1 LSTPDDAGQA
11 HSGPTKDALGFP
23 TARAD
28 LVAQVLRGLSTK
40 FPQFYFY
47 FGWSTFCTDYHLKHS
62 FGINR
67 CRLTSEMNAKPTC
80 KTSPQIRVSGQLFRR
95 KPAFQLAQTVPTA
108 TRMVGQE
115 AIPSPPRNSVSVMSM
130 LMLRV
135 VSLLQTFIYILQ
147 EKNSDLSASHRK
159 LLRGGSLKM
168 ANYTS
173 APEDDYDVLIED
185 NLSNNDMEPCTPY
198 EPKMLSAQLVPYL
211 YTTVFTAG
219 LLDNILVVL
228 IVVKYKGLKQ
238 VENIYFLNLAISNLC
253 LYSEAFFNVLLTVQ
267 RYQEFFRMR
276 RLFSACRMVAGSIFT
291 SAVAWVTAILVT
303 LPELAFYK
311 PQMESQKYKCFFTRP
326 HFLPADETF
335 WKHFLTLKMNIL
347 GFLLPLF
354 FFVFCYVRMRKTL
367 KCGVRNCDLFKLV
380 FTIMVVFLLMWG
392 PYNIALFLSA
402 FNEHFSLHGCES
414 SYNLNRSIQIM
425 KIIATTHCCINPLLY
440 VFLNKAFR
448 KHLCHLCHLC
458 SDTAPQPTEEPAQG
472 TSREEYHLST

>member
-1 LSTPDDAGQA
+1 
-11 HSGPTKDALGFP
+11 
-23 TARAD
+23 
-28 LVAQVLRGLSTK
+28 
-40 FPQFYFY
+40 
-47 FGWSTFCTDYHLKHS
+47 
-62 FGINR
+62 
-67 CRLTSEMNAKPTC
+67 
-80 KTSPQIRVSGQLFRR
+80 
-95 KPAFQLAQTVPTA
+95 
-108 TRMVGQE
+108 
-115 AIPSPPRNSVSVMSM
+115 
-130 LMLRV
+130 
-135 VSLLQTFIYILQ
+135 
-147 EKNSDLSASHRK
+147 
-159 LLRGGSLKM
+159 M

-185 NLSNNDMEPCTPY
+185 NLSNNEIEPCTPY
-198 EPKMLSAQLVPYL
+198 EPKVLSAQLVPYL
-211 YTTVFTAG
+211 YTMVFTAG

-228 IVVKYKGLKQ
+228 ILVKYKGLKQ

-253 LYSEAFFNVLLTVQ
+253 FLPTLPFWAYTASREGVLGDPLCKILVALYSIGLYSEAFFNVLLTVQ

-276 RLFSACRMVAGSIFT
+276 RLFSACRKVAGSIFT
-291 SAVAWVTAILVT
+291 SALAWLTAILVT

-347 GFLLPLF
+347 VFLLPLF

-414 SYNLNRSIQIM
+414 SYNLNRSVQM
-425 KIIATTHCCINPLLY
+425 TKIIATTHCCINPLLY

>member
-1 LSTPDDAGQA
+1 
-11 HSGPTKDALGFP
+11 
-23 TARAD
+23 
-28 LVAQVLRGLSTK
+28 
-40 FPQFYFY
+40 
-47 FGWSTFCTDYHLKHS
+47 
-62 FGINR
+62 
-67 CRLTSEMNAKPTC
+67 
-80 KTSPQIRVSGQLFRR
+80 
-95 KPAFQLAQTVPTA
+95 
-108 TRMVGQE
+108 
-115 AIPSPPRNSVSVMSM
+115 
-130 LMLRV
+130 
-135 VSLLQTFIYILQ
+135 
-147 EKNSDLSASHRK
+147 
-159 LLRGGSLKM
+159 M

-185 NLSNNDMEPCTPY
+185 NLSDSDMESCTPY

-211 YTTVFTAG
+211 YTAVFTAG

-253 LYSEAFFNVLLTVQ
+253 FLLTLPFWAYTASREGVLRDPLCKILVALYSIGLYSEAFFNVLLTVQ

-291 SAVAWVTAILVT
+291 SALAWVTAILVT

-448 KHLCHLCHLC
+448 KHLCHFCHLC

>member
-1 LSTPDDAGQA
+1 MPFPLGP
-11 HSGPTKDALGFP
+11 HSCMKGK
-23 TARAD
+23 
-28 LVAQVLRGLSTK
+28 S
-40 FPQFYFY
+40 
-47 FGWSTFCTDYHLKHS
+47 S
-62 FGINR
+62 FI
-67 CRLTSEMNAKPTC
+67 
-80 KTSPQIRVSGQLFRR
+80 SPQ
-95 KPAFQLAQTVPTA
+95 
-108 TRMVGQE
+108 
-115 AIPSPPRNSVSVMSM
+115 
-130 LMLRV
+130 
-135 VSLLQTFIYILQ
+135 
-147 EKNSDLSASHRK
+147 
-159 LLRGGSLKM
+159 GSLKM

-185 NLSNNDMEPCTPY
+185 NLSNNEIEPCTPY
-198 EPKMLSAQLVPYL
+198 EPKILSAQLVPYL
-211 YTTVFTAG
+211 YTMVFMAG

-228 IVVKYKGLKQ
+228 ILVKYKRLKQ

-253 LYSEAFFNVLLTVQ
+253 FLPTLPFWAYTASREGVLGDPPCKIVVALYSIGLYSEAFFNVLLTAQ

-276 RLFSACRMVAGSIFT
+276 RLFSACRMVAGNIFT
-291 SAVAWVTAILVT
+291 SALAWVTAILVT

-367 KCGVRNCDLFKLV
+367 KCGARNCDLFKLV

-414 SYNLNRSIQIM
+414 SYNLNRSVQIM
-425 KIIATTHCCINPLLY
+425 KIIATTHCCVNPLLY

-448 KHLCHLCHLC
+448 KHLCQLCHLC
-458 SDTAPQPTEEPAQG
+458 SDTAPPPTEEPAQG

>member
-1 LSTPDDAGQA
+1 
-11 HSGPTKDALGFP
+11 
-23 TARAD
+23 
-28 LVAQVLRGLSTK
+28 
-40 FPQFYFY
+40 
-47 FGWSTFCTDYHLKHS
+47 
-62 FGINR
+62 
-67 CRLTSEMNAKPTC
+67 
-80 KTSPQIRVSGQLFRR
+80 
-95 KPAFQLAQTVPTA
+95 
-108 TRMVGQE
+108 
-115 AIPSPPRNSVSVMSM
+115 
-130 LMLRV
+130 MLRV

-185 NLSNNDMEPCTPY
+185 NLSDSDMESCTPY

-211 YTTVFTAG
+211 YTAVFTAG

-253 LYSEAFFNVLLTVQ
+253 FLLTLPFWAYTASREGVLRDPLCKILVALYSIGLYSEAFFNVLLTVQ

-291 SAVAWVTAILVT
+291 SALAWVTAILVT

-448 KHLCHLCHLC
+448 KHLCHFCHLC